1 MALACGAA
9 CLVDNPG
16 FSASDGASGS
26 GSSSEGGSAGAGSG
40 GESEGASSGASMS
53 EGATDTSAVSSSS
66 SEPTSEVTS
75 GDATSEATTS
85 GDSTGDAVTTEAP
98 DPGPPSLCNMPI
110 GQWKIGA
117 PEAVLLNF
125 DAHQYDPV
133 MLSDGQT
140 LFFSSSGSSHRLLR
154 KAFGEPFMGLPMLNT
169 SLNTIFDESKVML
182 SQDRLRAYIASDRP
196 PAGPGNVDIFVASR
210 ESDVEPFAPA
220 TWIAELATPDN
231 ELDVQLSA
239 DELRVYYA
247 RRVNNQLD
255 LYFAARAGLEAPF
268 VGIVPIAELNLPD
281 GPEASPSL
289 SLDERTIFFTSQR
302 AGDLALNIYVAVRD
316 DPGGVFQDA
325 APVAGLDG
333 PGVQAE
339 PFLVE
344 REEGCE
350 LFFVDDTK
358 DQMTWQIYR
367 APIVA
372 M

>member
-1 MALACGAA
+1 LALACGAA

-66 SEPTSEVTS
+66 GEPTSEVTS

-154 KAFGEPFMGLPMLNT
+154 KGFGEPFMGLPMLNT
-169 SLNTIFDESKVML
+169 L
-182 SQDRLRAYIASDRP
+182 
-196 PAGPGNVDIFVASR
+196 
-210 ESDVEPFAPA
+210 
-220 TWIAELATPDN
+220 AEH
-231 ELDVQLSA
+231 
-239 DELRVYYA
+239 
-247 RRVNNQLD
+247 D
-255 LYFAARAGLEAPF
+255 L
-268 VGIVPIAELNLPD
+268 
-281 GPEASPSL
+281 
-289 SLDERTIFFTSQR
+289 
-302 AGDLALNIYVAVRD
+302 
-316 DPGGVFQDA
+316 
-325 APVAGLDG
+325 
-333 PGVQAE
+333 
-339 PFLVE
+339 
-344 REEGCE
+344 
-350 LFFVDDTK
+350 
-358 DQMTWQIYR
+358 
-367 APIVA
+367 
-372 M
+372 